1 MVGILCSHFT
11 NSHYIIARSPRG
23 TGRAARCVREAP
35 QHDVDIPKPDTGSSE
50 KILGDAWG
58 GMVRLGMLV
67 ANRENLT

>member
-1 MVGILCSHFT
+1 MERIGAMDYGV
-11 NSHYIIARSPRG
+11 A
-23 TGRAARCVREAP
+23 
-35 QHDVDIPKPDTGSSE
+35 E